1 MNTKSQQSRSSLD
14 VFLWVVIFVLIAA
27 GVVGNFYFSTFAISI
42 RLVGW
47 IVLAAI
53 LLLLSLQTQFGKTS
67 WSFIKEARIE
77 MRKVT
82 WPTRQ
87 ETVQTT
93 LVVAAMVV
101 ITALILWGIDTFL
114 LWGIGRLTGHTG

>member
-14 VFLWVVIFVLIAA
+14 IFLWVVIFVLIAA